1 MFSALTPRAPLLP
14 IFNSLQTAP
23 GFHPT
28 STFFVFMH
36 LRTAQFA
43 TLLFSQRCNSTQG
56 WVPLAPPL
64 AEPRCRKMRHPTLPE
79 DLKLSIEK
87 LVYGGDGLAHADG
100 NTVFVPYVLPGEEV
114 RAATKSKQKKLLW
127 ADLLEVTSPAK
138 ERTVPKC
145 PHFQKCGGCHYQHIS
160 PAEQLRLKKEIL
172 RETLS
177 RLAGISWDGAI
188 GEHAA
193 EPYAYR
199 NRAQWAVRGGM
210 PRALGYFLPESSV
223 ILPIDE
229 CPVLSPLLALTFLKL
244 QDMARSSTLPA
255 GVQEIEAF
263 ADSSDKKIAL
273 NIAFDKF
280 PKPAEE
286 LTSVFR
292 SALPQ
297 LESLLLL
304 DQKKNKFELSGPG
317 YLTQEAGGY
326 QYRVSHL
333 SFFQVN
339 RFLIEDLLKTVVA
352 NASGEV
358 ALDLY
363 AGVGFFTLPLAKTF
377 VKVVSVDA
385 NLAATRDLLAN
396 TELAKV
402 AVASHNEHA
411 EEFLKKTDEKP
422 EFVILD
428 PPRAGLGAQAAKD
441 LAELD
446 AKEIVYLSCDPSTL
460 ARDLAVL
467 TNSPRKP
474 KEIEASNNRYEITE
488 MHLFDLFPETFHIET
503 LVRLRKAP

>member
-1 MFSALTPRAPLLP
+1 MTDE
-14 IFNSLQTAP
+14 
-23 GFHPT
+23 
-28 STFFVFMH
+28 
-36 LRTAQFA
+36 LR
-43 TLLFSQRCNSTQG
+43 
-56 WVPLAPPL
+56 
-64 AEPRCRKMRHPTLPE
+64 
-79 DLKLSIEK
+79 LSIEK

-114 RAATKSKQKKLLW
+114 RAAPKSKQKKLLW

-138 ERTVPKC
+138 ERTTPKC

-160 PAEQLRLKKEIL
+160 AAEQLRLKKAIFL
-172 RETLS
+172 ETLS
-177 RLAGISWDGAI
+177 RLGGISWDGAI
-188 GEHAA
+188 QEHAA
-193 EPYAYR
+193 EPYGYR
-199 NRAQWAVRGGM
+199 NRAQWAVRAGL

-223 ILPIDE
+223 ILPIDQ
-229 CPVLSPLLALTFLKL
+229 CPVLSPLLAQTFSKL
-244 QDMARSSTLPA
+244 QDMTRSGTLPA

-263 ADSSDKKIAL
+263 ADSSDKQIAL

-292 SALPQ
+292 NALPQ

-317 YLTQEAGGY
+317 YLTQEADGY

-352 NASGEV
+352 NVSGEM

-363 AGVGFFTLPLAKTF
+363 AGVGFFTLPLAKAF
-377 VKVVSVDA
+377 SKVVSIDA
-385 NLAATRDLLAN
+385 NLAATRDLLTNA
-396 TELAKV
+396 ELAKV
-402 AVASHNEHA
+402 TVVSHNEHA

-422 EFVILD
+422 EFVVLD
-428 PPRAGLGAQAAKD
+428 PPRAGLGAPAAKD
-441 LAELD
+441 LAELG
-446 AKEIVYLSCDPSTL
+446 AAEIVYLSCDPSTL

-467 TNSPRKP
+467 TNSSRKP
-474 KEIEASNNRYEITE
+474 KEISASSSHYEITE
-488 MHLFDLFPETFHIET
+488 MHLFDLFPQTFHIET
-503 LVRLRKAP
+503 MVRLRKVS